1 MTSFAESWIC
11 ISCGTTN
18 NRNRNG
24 NPCTNCHIL
33 ESDTNLKRARE
44 LYILGNIKSESVRLL
59 PLKTPF
65 FIYPLSAPE
74 VQYHVE
80 YKEDYEMLIHFE
92 VELWDEKRIEFY
104 HIEAIKVDVESRS
117 IPNIIVQNTT
127 PYNNTFIYN
136 FIEFESG
143 FQTFDI
149 YTKCAQSTH
158 VSPKRTVAIF
168 ISSPSIMNT
177 PSENTHNKKTLHLES
192 TATETHNRKKVE
204 VPNTTANIAAKQQP
218 RSRKSPNKNQPQK
231 LWQKK
236 PTSKSTPTDTHNT
249 KHVSNISTLE
259 PVRWY
264 FMNDYGKRMRIYDGL
279 SKDINEM
286 KTGTNKT
293 VTYRSKTYYIR
304 KITSTECTQRNL
316 KTNKVRRLTT
326 DHYKASNHDS
336 TPSDMIWYFVNK
348 DGQSIQISKT
358 ISDTI
363 NAMKTGQYK
372 NKHKGF
378 RLYKTT
384 HDRCLQIDN
393 GTNECRILRPNIG
406 TSFQTTS
413 KQSQQ
418 TNDDYKADDNDQ
430 ANTFV
435 PRCLT
440 YQEAVQLKIGK
451 RVDIRCGTNGYV
463 YRGKVMYRETIDT
476 EIQITIGYQ
485 GSDHEDEINID
496 KAYHNELH
504 RLAKYKLISNRAG
517 HRFKN
522 TKNIDINPIYLDPG
536 WRPGTIINACKGQIQ
551 VSFRHS
557 VSKQIRKYWVHPDN
571 SNECAEFGTGRI
583 DMEQVK
589 ALFHS
594 TVSPDK
600 FRIIDIKDVSK
611 SNANTRN
618 IYESILKSKEKPLH
632 QIEKYL
638 WHGTRGSAND
648 DVLDLI
654 LKNGFDRSYNKKGRY
669 GSGTYFARDASYP
682 VGRGFCG
689 KDKSKT
695 NARFI
700 LLCRVIVGEYTM
712 GNKNIKTI
720 PKKKDGKEYESLVN
734 STSDPTIFVSWRD
747 YHAIPYYLIR
757 FRLKCLS

>member
-1 MTSFAESWIC
+1 MLSFHSISAAEAPRKQLTWNC
-11 ISCGTTN
+11 RSCDTTN
-18 NRNRNG
+18 TSDRNVK
-24 NPCTNCHIL
+24 PCTKCHIL

-44 LYILGNIKSESVRLL
+44 LYILGNIENESVRLL
-59 PLKTPF
+59 PLKTSF

-74 VQYHVE
+74 VRYNVE

-92 VELWDEKRIEFY
+92 VELWDERRIEFY
-104 HIEAIKVDVESRS
+104 HIEAIKVDVESQS
-117 IPNIIVQNTT
+117 IPSSVIQNTT

-149 YTKCAQSTH
+149 YAKCAQSTH

-177 PSENTHNKKTLHLES
+177 PSENTHNKKTLHFES
-192 TATETHNRKKVE
+192 TATD
-204 VPNTTANIAAKQQP
+204 VPHVAAKQQP

-231 LWQKK
+231 LWQNK
-236 PTSKSTPTDTHNT
+236 PISKSMPTDTYNT

-440 YQEAVQLKIGK
+440 HQEALQLLIGQH
-451 RVDIRCGTNGYV
+451 VDIRSKYNGCVYKGTVVDLSGRNGDS
-463 YRGKVMYRETIDT
+463 GL
-476 EIQITIGYQ
+476 QITIRYG
-485 GSDHEDEINID
+485 GFEFEEKVNID
-496 KAYHNELH
+496 KTYHNELH
-504 RLAKYKLISNRAG
+504 RLAKYESISTRAR
-517 HRFKN
+517 HRFKHVEY
-522 TKNIDINPIYLDPG
+522 IDINPLYLDPG
-536 WRPGTIINACKGQIQ
+536 WKPGTIKDSISGQIQ
-551 VSFRHS
+551 VEFRHS
-557 VSKQIRKYWVHPDN
+557 VSKQLMQYWVHPDN
-571 SNECAEFGTGRI
+571 TNECADFGTGCI
-583 DMEQVK
+583 DLEQIK

-594 TVSPDK
+594 TVSPAK
-600 FRIIDIKDVSK
+600 YEIIEIKDVSQ
-611 SNANTRN
+611 SNARDV
-618 IYESILKSKEKPLH
+618 YESILKGKGKPVH
-632 QIEKYL
+632 EIEKY
-638 WHGTRGSAND
+638 
-648 DVLDLI
+648 
-654 LKNGFDRSYNKKGRY
+654 
-669 GSGTYFARDASYP
+669 
-682 VGRGFCG
+682 
-689 KDKSKT
+689 
-695 NARFI
+695 
-700 LLCRVIVGEYTM
+700 
-712 GNKNIKTI
+712 
-720 PKKKDGKEYESLVN
+720 
-734 STSDPTIFVSWRD
+734 
-747 YHAIPYYLIR
+747 
-757 FRLKCLS
+757 

>member
-158 VSPKRTVAIF
+158 VSPKRTVSIF
-168 ISSPSIMNT
+168 ISSPSIANMQT
-177 PSENTHNKKTLHLES
+177 LPLESAATKTHNT
-192 TATETHNRKKVE
+192 KKVE
-204 VPNTTANIAAKQQP
+204 VPTTANVTTKHQP
-218 RSRKSPNKNQPQK
+218 ISCKNQPQT
-231 LWQKK
+231 LCQTTL
-236 PTSKSTPTDTHNT
+236 TSNSTPTDTYNT
-249 KHVSNISTLE
+249 KPVANISTSQRMI
-259 PVRWY
+259 RWY
-264 FMNDYGKRMRIYDGL
+264 FMDDYGKRMPTYDAL
-279 SKDINEM
+279 SKDLNEM
-286 KTGTNKT
+286 KTGTNKN
-293 VTYRSKTYYIR
+293 VIYGSNIYDVR
-304 KITSTECTQRNL
+304 KITSTECTQRNI
-316 KTNKVRRLTT
+316 KTDKVRQLTT
-326 DHYKASNHDS
+326 IDYKPS
-336 TPSDMIWYFVNK
+336 THETANDK
-348 DGQSIQISKT
+348 
-358 ISDTI
+358 
-363 NAMKTGQYK
+363 
-372 NKHKGF
+372 
-378 RLYKTT
+378 R
-384 HDRCLQIDN
+384 
-393 GTNECRILRPNIG
+393 
-406 TSFQTTS
+406 TS
-413 KQSQQ
+413 KQTQQ
-418 TNDDYKADDNDQ
+418 TNDHDDDYKADDNDQ
-430 ANTFV
+430 VHLFV

-440 YQEAVQLKIGK
+440 HREALQLLIGQH
-451 RVDIRCGTNGYV
+451 VDIRSKYHWFVYKGTVVKIETVVDLNGDN
-463 YRGKVMYRETIDT
+463 GL
-476 EIQITIGYQ
+476 QITIRY
-485 GSDHEDEINID
+485 DDIVFEEEINID
-496 KAYHNELH
+496 KTYHNELH
-504 RLAKYKLISNRAG
+504 RLATYKSISNRPS

-522 TKNIDINPIYLDPG
+522 VEYIDINPLYLDPG
-536 WRPGTIINACKGQIQ
+536 WKHGRIRRCVSGQIQ
-551 VSFRHS
+551 VEFRHS
-557 VSKQIRKYWVHPDN
+557 VSKQLMQYWVHPDN
-571 SNECAEFGTGRI
+571 TNECADFGTGCI
-583 DMEQVK
+583 DLEQIK

-712 GNKNIKTI
+712 GNKYMKTI
-720 PKKKDGKEYESLVN
+720 PKKDDGTEYESLVN
-734 STSDPTIFVSWRD
+734 STRNPTIFVSWRD

-757 FRLKCLS
+757 FRRKWIG

>member
-74 VQYHVE
+74 VRYNVE

-92 VELWDEKRIEFY
+92 VELWDERRIEFY
-104 HIEAIKVDVESRS
+104 HIEAIKVDVESQS
-117 IPNIIVQNTT
+117 IPSSVIQNTT

-326 DHYKASNHDS
+326 DHYKASNHDDDRKS
-336 TPSDMIWYFVNK
+336 NTTSNEY
-348 DGQSIQISKT
+348 
-358 ISDTI
+358 
-363 NAMKTGQYK
+363 AMKARK
-372 NKHKGF
+372 I
-378 RLYKTT
+378 KTNT
-384 HDRCLQIDN
+384 DA
-393 GTNECRILRPNIG
+393 
-406 TSFQTTS
+406 SFQTTHTTVA
-413 KQSQQ
+413 KLL
-418 TNDDYKADDNDQ
+418 TNNHDDHKANDKDKS
-430 ANTFV
+430 NTFV
-435 PRCLT
+435 PCHLT
-440 YQEAVQLKIGK
+440 YQEAMQLKIGQ
-451 RVDIRCGTNGYV
+451 RVDIRDNSNGYV
-463 YRGKVMYRETIDT
+463 YKGTIMLKYRDNRFSRPGQKQGIGTY
-476 EIQITIGYQ
+476 ITIGY
-485 GSDHEDEINID
+485 HTFEAKINID
-496 KAYHNELH
+496 RTYGNRLH
-504 RLAKYKLISNRAG
+504 RLTKYKSISSRAS

-522 TKNIDINPIYLDPG
+522 VEYIDINPIYLDPG
-536 WRPGTIINACKGQIQ
+536 WKPGTIIDSCNGQIQ
-551 VSFRHS
+551 VEFRHS
-557 VSKQIRKYWVHPDN
+557 ASKKLRKYWVHPDN
-571 SNECAEFGTGRI
+571 TNECAEFGTGCI

-589 ALFHS
+589 ALFYS
-594 TVSPDK
+594 TVSRAK
-600 FRIIDIKDVSK
+600 YEIIEIKDVSK
-611 SNANTRN
+611 TCPIITN

-638 WHGTRGSAND
+638 WHGTGRSGND

-712 GNKNIKTI
+712 GNKYMKTI
-720 PKKKDGKEYESLVN
+720 PKKDDGTEYESLVN
-734 STSDPTIFVSWRD
+734 STRNPTIFVSWRD

-757 FRLKCLS
+757 FRRKWIG